1 MDRSTVLIGFRSRR
15 PSAVER
21 LIRVVGV
28 LVLVGALLPVF
39 GGAVNAAPAPAL
51 TRYPYLTDS
60 IQSSI
65 TLNWATDQSSTTA
78 TGSVKW
84 GPVSAGCA
92 DPSTTTTTATRT
104 GSFTVAP

>member
-60 IQSSI
+60 IQDSI

-84 GPVSAGCA
+84 GPVSAGCG
-92 DPSTTTTTATRT
+92 SRTAKMV
-104 GSFTVAP
+104 S